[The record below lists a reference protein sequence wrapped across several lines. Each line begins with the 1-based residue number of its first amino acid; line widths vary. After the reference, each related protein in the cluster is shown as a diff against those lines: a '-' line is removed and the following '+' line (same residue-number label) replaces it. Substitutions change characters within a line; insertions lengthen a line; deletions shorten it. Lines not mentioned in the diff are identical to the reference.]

1 MAYDEKLHFIAGLC
15 ISVVAMLLYFYYYG
29 IVNLWFGLFFGVLA
43 GLLKE
48 VKDHITYGGFDKYD
62 MFATWAGSLLG
73 AGLIYIL
80 LQGGVLNGF

>member
-1 MAYDEKLHFIAGLC
+1 MAYDKKLHFIAGLC
-15 ISVVAMLLYFYYYG
+15 ISVVAILLYFYYYG
-29 IVNLWFGLFFGVLA
+29 TINVLPGIGCGMVAGVA
-43 GLLKE
+43 KE
-48 VKDHITYGGFDKYD
+48 VKDEITYGGFDEFD

>member
-1 MAYDEKLHFIAGLC
+1 MDYDKKLHFIAGLC
-15 ISVVAMLLYFYYYG
+15 ISVAAMLLYFYYYG
-29 IVNLWFGLFFGVLA
+29 TVNVLPGIGCGMVAGVA
-43 GLLKE
+43 KE
-48 VKDHITYGGFDKYD
+48 VKDEITYGGFDEFD

>member
-1 MAYDEKLHFIAGLC
+1 MPYDKKLYFLAGLC
-15 ISVVAMLLYFYYYG
+15 ITCIAIILCYCYSG

-48 VKDHITYGGFDKYD
+48 VKDEITYGRFDKYD

>member
-1 MAYDEKLHFIAGLC
+1 MDYDKKLHFLAGLC

-29 IVNLWFGLFFGVLA
+29 TVNVLLGIGCGMVAGVA
-43 GLLKE
+43 KE
-48 VKDHITYGGFDKYD
+48 VKDEIAYGGFDKYD
-62 MFATWAGSLLG
+62 MYATWAGSLLG

>member
-1 MAYDEKLHFIAGLC
+1 MAYDKKLHFIVGLC

-29 IVNLWFGLFFGVLA
+29 TINVLPGIGCGMVAGVA
-43 GLLKE
+43 KE
-48 VKDHITYGGFDKYD
+48 IKDEISYGGFDKYD
-62 MFATWAGSLLG
+62 MLATWAGSLLG